1 MIFGITG
8 GSGSGKSHIVKYLK
22 EKIPK
27 SKLSFI
33 NQDNYYKKRQ
43 NQTKDEKGKYNFDLP
58 TSFKNGELIDDI
70 ISLKNG
76 IKIKRIQ
83 YNYNNSSI
91 KPKILVTH
99 PKSIIILEGLFI
111 FSNKKICSHIDYK
124 IFIDASVDTMLK
136 RRIKRDSE
144 QRGYD
149 RLDVEY
155 KFKNH
160 VLPSYENHILPQ
172 KNISDFV
179 INNDLDNLDAA
190 HQVYKLINKQ
200 FSLKL

>member
-1 MIFGITG
+1 MIFGISG

-22 EKIPK
+22 EKFSK

-33 NQDNYYKKRQ
+33 NQDNYYKKRE
-43 NQTKDEKGKYNFDLP
+43 NQIKDEKGNYNFDLP
-58 TSFKNGELIDDI
+58 SSFKNQELIDDM

-76 IKIKRIQ
+76 IPIKRIQ
-83 YNYNNSSI
+83 YNFNNSVI
-91 KPKILVTH
+91 QPKTLITH

-111 FSNKKICSHIDYK
+111 FSNKKICSYIDYK
-124 IFIDASVDTMLK
+124 IFIDVSTDTMLK

-149 RLDVEY
+149 SLDVEY

-160 VLPSYENHILPQ
+160 VLPSYKKYILPQ
-172 KNISDFV
+172 KNKSDLV
-179 INNDLDNLDAA
+179 INNDLDNLNAA
-190 HQVYKLINKQ
+190 CHVHKLINEQ
-200 FSLKL
+200 FFL

>member
-1 MIFGITG
+1 MIFGISG

-22 EKIPK
+22 EKFSK

-33 NQDNYYKKRQ
+33 NQDNYYKKRV
-43 NQTKDEKGKYNFDLP
+43 NQIKDEKGKYNFDLP
-58 TSFKNGELIDDI
+58 SSFKNQELIDDM
-70 ISLKNG
+70 ISLNNG
-76 IKIKRIQ
+76 IPIKRIQ
-83 YNYNNSSI
+83 YNFNNSSI
-91 KPKILVTH
+91 QPKILITY

-111 FSNKKICSHIDYK
+111 FSNKKICRYIDYK
-124 IFIDASVDTMLK
+124 IFINVSTDTMLK

-160 VLPSYENHILPQ
+160 VLPSYKKYILPQ
-172 KNISDFV
+172 KNKSDLV
-179 INNDLDNLDAA
+179 INNDPDNLNAA
-190 HQVYKLINKQ
+190 YHVYKLINEQ
-200 FSLKL
+200 FSL